1 MDQNPNQNP
10 RKVIIS
16 GQQPPGAAS
25 HAATARPAAP
35 AKVVT
40 PTRVPP
46 DPARAA
52 KGLSLVGLL
61 RKEVPYVRAKA
72 KTVVI
77 KKLVQKTTRAK
88 SPAVVAHCM
97 DTTGSGHPHVVTVI
111 GMDPAVNT
119 ICKQKRIKVD
129 CSCDDFCFTAEY
141 ALWTWGAANIK
152 RSNGD
157 PAVVKNPS
165 SYPYYCKHIDK
176 VLRTIKAQGF

>member
-1 MDQNPNQNP
+1 MDQNP
-10 RKVIIS
+10 RKVNIS
-16 GQQPPGAAS
+16 GSQQPPGIVANAAS
-25 HAATARPAAP
+25 ARPASP
-35 AKVVT
+35 KVVT

-46 DPARAA
+46 DPAKAA

-77 KKLVQKTTRAK
+77 KKLAQKTTRAK
-88 SPAVVAHCM
+88 APAVVAHCM
-97 DTTGSGHPHVVTVI
+97 DTAGSGHPHVVTVI
-111 GMDPAVNT
+111 GMDPAVTT
-119 ICKQKRIKVD
+119 IVKQERIKVD

-165 SYPYYCKHIDK
+165 SYPYYCKHVDK